1 MKKKTLETLTNEL
14 NRLVHKR
21 ETSQKS
27 CILTLEKLNN
37 FMSYMITLHKLRK
50 LSIALIRRRSEQ
62 GTKIYDSDEVEFRLV
77 FYRSF
82 STFWN
87 ILVGLCTQAFY
98 SLV

>member
-37 FMSYMITLHKLRK
+37 FMSYMIKLHKLRK

-62 GTKIYDSDEVEFRLV
+62 GTKIHDSDEVEFRLV

-82 STFWN
+82 STFCN